1 MSAEDSKKKVVE
13 STPAETEAA
22 AAAAAATEPGAKPEA
37 ALAELKEQNA
47 ALADQLLRKA
57 AEFENFRKRM
67 FREREEGIRYANAT
81 LLADLLPVI
90 DDFERAIQSAEAS
103 LDFASFHSGVTMIE
117 RQLVSLLERNWGLRR
132 FTAKSGPEGEPF
144 DPEKHEAIAVE
155 PGGGGE
161 QIVLE
166 NYAKGYYLHDRILRP
181 AKVKVS
187 KPAQDQTTES
197 KE

>member
-1 MSAEDSKKKVVE
+1 MSAEDSKKKKVAE
-13 STPAETEAA
+13 GAPAETEAA
-22 AAAAAATEPGAKPEA
+22 AAAEGTVPEA
-37 ALAELKEQNA
+37 ALAELKDQNA

-67 FREREEGIRYANAT
+67 FREREEGIRYANAA

-90 DDFERAIQSAEAS
+90 DDFERAIQSADDS
-103 LDFASFHSGVTMIE
+103 RDFASFHSGVTMIE

-144 DPEKHEAIAVE
+144 DPEKHEAIAME
-155 PGGGGE
+155 PGGGRE

-166 NYAKGYYLHDRILRP
+166 NYVKGYYLHDRILRP

-187 KPAQDQTTES
+187 KPAEDQTTES

>member
-1 MSAEDSKKKVVE
+1 MSAEDSKKKKVAE
-13 STPAETEAA
+13 GAPAETEAA
-22 AAAAAATEPGAKPEA
+22 AAAEGTVPEA
-37 ALAELKEQNA
+37 ALAELKDQNA

-67 FREREEGIRYANAT
+67 FREREEGIRYANAA

-90 DDFERAIQSAEAS
+90 DDFERAIQSAEDS
-103 LDFASFHSGVTMIE
+103 RDFASFHSGVTMIE

-144 DPEKHEAIAVE
+144 DPEKHEAIAME
-155 PGGGGE
+155 PGGGRE

-166 NYAKGYYLHDRILRP
+166 NYVKGYYLHDRILRP

-187 KPAQDQTTES
+187 KPAEDQTTES